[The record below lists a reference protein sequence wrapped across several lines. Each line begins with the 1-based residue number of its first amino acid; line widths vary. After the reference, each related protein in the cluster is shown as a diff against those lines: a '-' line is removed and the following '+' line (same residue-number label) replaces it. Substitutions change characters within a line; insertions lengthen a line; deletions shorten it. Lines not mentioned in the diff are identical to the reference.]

1 MKTIQDVILNN
12 AWKSVSFMQST
23 DVNRLFNSGIVTSA
37 SESAQRIINALD
49 FNNVQ
54 ATVKMGLVDYQWAE
68 QNLGDASDKTVSS
81 LQPMFDEV
89 DVKTYYGNQWWGVY
103 TIQRDLMNTTQPNRL
118 VLEHVGRYWAKMYNR
133 IISACLSGLSKLPEI
148 TVGDGT
154 QELSRKLVIEARKR
168 KGDMGFGK
176 LANMYMSS
184 LTLADILE
192 KQADGAP
199 ELITERY
206 GLITI
211 VKDGV
216 TQQVQSDT
224 PEYVYG
230 GVTKITLDDTMTDGV
245 ISLVEDGAFAFTQKD
260 LANPLAY
267 VNDPKA
273 GNGAGKEE
281 WGTKALY
288 ILHPV
293 GFSFVGVHGEDYE
306 SRSGLTLAELQGG
319 GLYELKVDPKLA
331 PITNLKVKIGAG
343 E

>member
-12 AWKSVSFMQST
+12 AWKSSSFMQST
-23 DVNRLFNSGIVTSA
+23 DVNRLFNSGIVNSA
-37 SESAQRIINALD
+37 SDQAQALINAID
-49 FNNVQ
+49 YDNVQ
-54 ATVKMGLVDYQWAE
+54 ATVRVGMVGYDWAE
-68 QNLGDASDKTVSS
+68 QNLGDASDTVVTA

-89 DVKTYYGNQWWGVY
+89 DVKTFYGNQWWGVK

-118 VLEHVGRYWAKMYNR
+118 VLETVGRYWAKMYNK
-133 IISACLSGLSKLPEI
+133 IISATIAGLSKLPKI

-154 QELSRKLVIEARKR
+154 TNLSRKMVIEARRR
-168 KGDMGFGK
+168 KGDMGFGR
-176 LANMYMSS
+176 LAKMYMSS
-184 LTLADILE
+184 ATLADILT

-199 ELITERY
+199 ELVTERY

-216 TQQVQSDT
+216 TQQVQNDT

-230 GVTKITLDDTMTDGV
+230 GVTPIVVDDALADGV
-245 ISLVEDGAFAFTQKD
+245 ISLVEDGAFAFAQKE

-267 VNDPKA
+267 VNNPKS
-273 GNGAGKEE
+273 GNGAGAEE

-293 GFSFVGVHGEDYE
+293 GFSFVGKHGVNYQ
-306 SRSGLTLAELQGG
+306 SRSGLTIAELQGG
-319 GLYELKVDPKLA
+319 GLYELKVDAKLS
-331 PITNLKVKIGAG
+331 PITNLKVKMG
-343 E
+343 